1 MPLHWT
7 IDPKQRLVT
16 VVAEGEVK
24 RAEVEAYLNAVDQ
37 AGANGYRKLFDGT
50 RGDTSMGPEDVL
62 ALGVRMRAT
71 HATGPMGPLA
81 MVVPGDVA
89 EPFGRMLGMLA
100 SAERPMRVF
109 REVGPARKWIGN
121 LPR

>member
-7 IDPKQRLVT
+7 IDPEQRLVT

-62 ALGVRMRAT
+62 ALGVRMRAA

-81 MVVPGDVA
+81 MVVPGGVA

>member
-62 ALGVRMRAT
+62 ALGVRMRAA